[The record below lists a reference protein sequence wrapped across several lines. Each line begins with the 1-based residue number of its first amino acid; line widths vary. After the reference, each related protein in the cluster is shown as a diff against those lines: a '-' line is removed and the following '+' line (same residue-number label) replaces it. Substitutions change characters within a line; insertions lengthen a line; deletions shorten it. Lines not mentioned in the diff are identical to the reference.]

1 MDEPDWLVQIYAVSD
16 AVAQAKLL
24 GHLASVPNLTVE
36 ATSSGRD
43 SFLIIECSGD
53 EQAWSVHQF
62 VVSSDPG
69 ATLLHTSQAATVS
82 LAAPDLAEDSA
93 IAELS
98 S

>member
-1 MDEPDWLVQIYAVSD
+1 MGEPEWLVQIYAVSN
-16 AVAQAKLL
+16 AAAQAEMFGLL
-24 GHLASVPNLTVE
+24 AGIRTLTVQ
-36 ATSSGRD
+36 ATTSGRD
-43 SFLIIECSGD
+43 SFLIVECSGD

-62 VVSSDPG
+62 AMSSDPG

-82 LAAPDLAEDSA
+82 LAGQPA